1 MICYKLHQP
10 FSLVGF
16 EDLDVVTQS
25 LIKEVIKQGISMD
38 GLSDLNNFTSL
49 NKNKHLLN
57 KLITIYLSLMVQCW
71 GWKQEIENKRMVTH
85 HVISTLSKERIIIF

>member
-38 GLSDLNNFTSL
+38 SLSDLNNFTSL
-49 NKNKHLLN
+49 NKNKHEAFIDFTAGSADPDGLQER
-57 KLITIYLSLMVQCW
+57 KVCPVADGQVGHRHGHGHHGP
-71 GWKQEIENKRMVTH
+71 GWR
-85 HVISTLSKERIIIF
+85 

>member
-10 FSLVGF
+10 FSLAGF

-38 GLSDLNNFTSL
+38 SLSDLNNFTSL
-49 NKNKHLLN
+49 NKNKH
-57 KLITIYLSLMVQCW
+57 
-71 GWKQEIENKRMVTH
+71 EAFIEQTNNNLFESYGAMLGMETGDR
-85 HVISTLSKERIIIF
+85 E

>member
-16 EDLDVVTQS
+16 EDLDVMTQS

-38 GLSDLNNFTSL
+38 GLSDLNNL
-49 NKNKHLLN
+49 RL
-57 KLITIYLSLMVQCW
+57 
-71 GWKQEIENKRMVTH
+71 
-85 HVISTLSKERIIIF
+85 

>member
-38 GLSDLNNFTSL
+38 GLSDLNNVTSL
-49 NKNKHLLN
+49 NKNKH
-57 KLITIYLSLMVQCW
+57 
-71 GWKQEIENKRMVTH
+71 EAFIEQTNNNLFESYGAMLGMETGDR
-85 HVISTLSKERIIIF
+85 E